1 MHRENGYKDDSRT
14 SKGGIVKEATRTTHI
29 KQSAFWKL
37 SEKRTIQ
44 RNRYLCSTES
54 DNRKRVRGDAV
65 DDSVAVECVTCRKRM
80 PHLRVEETPESRRGE
95 TWTGA
100 GGNEIKKEGKVTVNW
115 QIDVGHHEARCI
127 QSRTS
132 VKNIDQCGQTSGNRS

>member
-1 MHRENGYKDDSRT
+1 
-14 SKGGIVKEATRTTHI
+14 
-29 KQSAFWKL
+29 
-37 SEKRTIQ
+37 
-44 RNRYLCSTES
+44 
-54 DNRKRVRGDAV
+54 
-65 DDSVAVECVTCRKRM
+65 M

-132 VKNIDQCGQTSGNRS
+132 VKNIDQCGQTSGNRSWCDPHEEQAAHCQHENGRDHVTEESRMHVLSMDVWIWVPTIRSKAES